1 MFNILNKQTLNAFP
15 YPWLLS
21 TIQLGAGVVWM
32 AVMWGTGLQ
41 AVPKVSKDFL
51 KALAPVALFHTVG
64 HVSTCVAISSMAVSF
79 THVVKSSEPVF
90 SVVMSTLL
98 MRESYSPW
106 VWLSLVPIVLGCSLS
121 AMKEVSLG
129 LGGVTG
135 AMTSNVAF
143 VLRNIFSK
151 REMEKLKDVDGI
163 NFYGVISIISMLYLA
178 PVALVVEGSKWSA
191 GWAAALGSGFTPF
204 DLVKLIGA
212 SGLFYHLYNQSSFM
226 CLDAGISPVS
236 FSVANSMK
244 RVVVIVSSII
254 FFRNFVAP
262 LNWAGMA
269 MACVGAYLYTVA
281 KRRNDA

>member
-1 MFNILNKQTLNAFP
+1 M
-15 YPWLLS
+15 
-21 TIQLGAGVVWM
+21 G
-32 AVMWGTGLQ
+32 
-41 AVPKVSKDFL
+41 
-51 KALAPVALFHTVG
+51 
-64 HVSTCVAISSMAVSF
+64 
-79 THVVKSSEPVF
+79 
-90 SVVMSTLL
+90 
-98 MRESYSPW
+98 RESYSPW

-212 SGLFYHLYNQSSFM
+212 SGLFYPPPFP
-226 CLDAGISPVS
+226 PVNG
-236 FSVANSMK
+236 AIG
-244 RVVVIVSSII
+244 RI
-254 FFRNFVAP
+254 FQ
-262 LNWAGMA
+262 
-269 MACVGAYLYTVA
+269 
-281 KRRNDA
+281 

>member
-1 MFNILNKQTLNAFP
+1 M
-15 YPWLLS
+15 
-21 TIQLGAGVVWM
+21 G
-32 AVMWGTGLQ
+32 
-41 AVPKVSKDFL
+41 
-51 KALAPVALFHTVG
+51 
-64 HVSTCVAISSMAVSF
+64 
-79 THVVKSSEPVF
+79 
-90 SVVMSTLL
+90 
-98 MRESYSPW
+98 RESYSPW

-244 RVVVIVSSII
+244 RVVVIVNGAIGRI
-254 FFRNFVAP
+254 FQSVRLTALAKTWPGSRGQLSP
-262 LNWAGMA
+262 LLKMH
-269 MACVGAYLYTVA
+269 
-281 KRRNDA
+281 R

>member
-1 MFNILNKQTLNAFP
+1 MLPHIFLPALPERRVIVRVGETKTFCISLRSVRSKRD
-15 YPWLLS
+15 YLLS
-21 TIQLGAGVVWM
+21 CPPSLAAPRG
-32 AVMWGTGLQ
+32 GLTLLCPPPTRPRLPRPPWQ
-41 AVPKVSKDFL
+41 
-51 KALAPVALFHTVG
+51 
-64 HVSTCVAISSMAVSF
+64 
-79 THVVKSSEPVF
+79 SSEPVF

>member
-1 MFNILNKQTLNAFP
+1 M
-15 YPWLLS
+15 
-21 TIQLGAGVVWM
+21 GACASDCRGNWM
-32 AVMWGTGLQ
+32 HKIADS
-41 AVPKVSKDFL
+41 PF
-51 KALAPVALFHTVG
+51 APPRPLTPRQ
-64 HVSTCVAISSMAVSF
+64 
-79 THVVKSSEPVF
+79 SSEPVF

-98 MRESYSPW
+98 MKESYSLL

-121 AMKEVSLG
+121 AMKEVSMG

-151 REMEKLKDVDGI
+151 REMENLKDVDGI

-178 PVALVVEGSKWSA
+178 PVAFFVEGSQWSA
-191 GWAAALGSGFTPF
+191 GWAAALAKGLTPF
-204 DLVKLIGA
+204 ELVKLI
-212 SGLFYHLYNQSSFM
+212 SGSGIFYHLYNQSSFM

-254 FFRNFVAP
+254 FFRNFVSP
-262 LNWAGMA
+262 LNWVGMA
-269 MACVGAYLYTVA
+269 MACAGAWLYTEA
-281 KRRNDA
+281 KRRSG